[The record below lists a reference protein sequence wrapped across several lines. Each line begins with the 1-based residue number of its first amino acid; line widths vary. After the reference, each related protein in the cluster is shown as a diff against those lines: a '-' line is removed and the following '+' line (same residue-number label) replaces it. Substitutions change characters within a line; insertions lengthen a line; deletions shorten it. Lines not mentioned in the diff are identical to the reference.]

1 MNFDHF
7 AVSDNTSLKNIKEGP
22 EFLKS
27 TSEIHFL
34 HTWTFSS
41 FFQNMHFLWNNIKYN
56 KINYIVISSL
66 GQTIAN
72 QTKEM
77 DEFEASLD
85 QLESKLTKR

>member
-34 HTWTFSS
+34 YTWSFSS
-41 FFQNMHFLWNNIKYN
+41 FFQTMHFWWNNIKYN
-56 KINYIVISSL
+56 K
-66 GQTIAN
+66 
-72 QTKEM
+72 
-77 DEFEASLD
+77 
-85 QLESKLTKR
+85 

>member
-1 MNFDHF
+1 MKIFSPFTFKKYAFPHEI
-7 AVSDNTSLKNIKEGP
+7 TLNII
-22 EFLKS
+22 LD
-27 TSEIHFL
+27 
-34 HTWTFSS
+34 
-41 FFQNMHFLWNNIKYN
+41 
-56 KINYIVISSL
+56 YIVISSL